1 MIQTMSPNLSKSR
14 FVAGWQCHKQ
24 LWLRVHE
31 ADAPELQ
38 VDVVLRD
45 RFDQGAEVG
54 TLARDRFPGGV
65 LIDLP
70 YDDPG
75 RVGATRRALE
85 AGAPAVFEAT
95 FVEDR
100 VYVAIDVLQRTD
112 EGFTL
117 VEVKSSTKAKDE
129 HIPDVAIQVWVAR
142 RAGFAVRRAEVMHL
156 STDYRHLDQGDLF
169 VRTDVTAKVEAL
181 QHLIPDMIAE
191 QLAALAAAEPAVP
204 VSTHCWM
211 IDRECPFWDRCFP
224 TDEHHVWTLYRAQK
238 QQKWALVQKG
248 VRRVLDLPDTFKLS
262 EIQRRQRDALRS
274 GRMVVEPGLREALG
288 ELDGRLGF
296 LDFETISRA
305 IPVWANV
312 GPWRQVVVQFSYHE
326 QVAGA
331 PGSYHHSAYLA
342 EGPGDPREE
351 LARRLLEATANA
363 ERIVMYSA
371 FERTRIRELA
381 GWVPH
386 LAGELNALEGKLV
399 DLLPVMQRYVYHP
412 DFSGSFSLKY
422 VLSPMVPGLT
432 YDDLA
437 IVDGQVASVEIAR
450 LLFVA
455 HKVRDRDQLRR
466 DLLAYCERDTW
477 AMVRLLERLREAAP

>member
-1 MIQTMSPNLSKSR
+1 MPPNLSKSR

-24 LWLRVHE
+24 LWHRVHE
-31 ADAPELQ
+31 QDAPELQ
-38 VDVVLRD
+38 PDVVLRD

-54 TLARDRFPGGV
+54 ALARRRFPGGV
-65 LIDLP
+65 LIDLRH
-70 YDDPG
+70 DDPA
-75 RVGATRRALE
+75 RVGATRQALE

-95 FVEDR
+95 FIEDR
-100 VYVAIDVLQRTD
+100 VYVAIDVIQRTV

-117 VEVKSSTKAKDE
+117 IEVKSSTKVKDE

-142 RAGFAVRRAEVMHL
+142 RAGLDVRRAEVMHL
-156 STDYRHLDQGDLF
+156 DTAFRHPDDGDLF
-169 VRTDVTAKVEAL
+169 VRTDVTERVEAL
-181 QHLIPDMIAE
+181 QHLIPGMIEE
-191 QLAALAAAEPAVP
+191 QLAVLAAAVPVVP
-204 VSTHCWM
+204 VSSHCWM

-248 VRRVLDLPDTFKLS
+248 VRRVLDLPASFKLS
-262 EIQRRQRDALRS
+262 EIQRRQLESLRT
-274 GRMVVEPGLREALG
+274 GRMLVEPGLREALAA
-288 ELDGRLGF
+288 LDGRLGF

-305 IPVWANV
+305 IPVWPDV

-326 QVAGA
+326 RIAGA
-331 PGSYHHSAYLA
+331 PGGYRHWAYLA

-351 LARRLLEATANA
+351 LALRLLEATAQA
-363 ERIVMYSA
+363 ERIVMYSH

-386 LAGELNALEGKLV
+386 LAADLDALQHKLV
-399 DLLPVMQRYVYHP
+399 DLLPVIQRHVYHP
-412 DFSGSFSLKY
+412 RFAGSFSLKY
-422 VLSPMVPGLT
+422 VLNPMVPDLT

-477 AMVRLLERLREAAP
+477 AMVRLLENLRAVAG